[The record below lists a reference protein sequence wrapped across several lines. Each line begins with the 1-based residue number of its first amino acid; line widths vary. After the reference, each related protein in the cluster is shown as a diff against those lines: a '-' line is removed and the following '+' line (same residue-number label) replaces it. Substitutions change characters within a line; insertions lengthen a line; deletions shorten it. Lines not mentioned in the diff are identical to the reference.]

1 MEKTEKTMEFTNENA
16 VETQVQA
23 KVSDLFKEVVEVI
36 TDSFVATYEV
46 KDNSL
51 IMRIPNGKK
60 FRISVESAN

>member
-51 IMRIPNGKK
+51 IMRIPNGQK

>member
-46 KDNSL
+46 KDNYL
-51 IMRIPNGKK
+51 IMRIPNGQK

>member
-23 KVSDLFKEVVEVI
+23 KVSDVFKEVVEVI

-51 IMRIPNGKK
+51 IMRIPNGQK